1 MSKRWYEIGAA
12 SLLAAILVGVVAGL
26 GLFTFNYGEGLSYF
40 STDPEACVNCHLMQ
54 PYFDSWVKS
63 SHQANAGC
71 VDCHLP
77 HAVIPKYLAK
87 ADNGFFHSV
96 GFTFQNCPEP
106 IRIKPRNRRIVQQN
120 CNSCHAEMVHELLP
134 AVKSGEAVS
143 CIHCHR
149 DVGHAA
155 WR

>member
-96 GFTFQNCPEP
+96 GFTFQNFPEP